1 MTEQDFVMNTNFYQH
16 LNEQLEQTK
25 SDGLYKKERI
35 ITSDQSSEITVN
47 GQQVLNFCANN
58 YLGLANHPDLIKAAK
73 QGLDEHGFGTASV
86 RFICG
91 TQDIHK
97 TLETKLSDF
106 LGTEDTILYSSC
118 FDANGGLFETLMG
131 PEDAIISDELNHASI
146 IDGIRLSKAKRY
158 RYKNNNLDDL
168 EQQLKQA
175 DADGARFKLI
185 ATDGVFSMDG
195 VIADLKGICDLAD
208 KYDALVMMDDCHA
221 TGFLGANGK
230 GTHEYCDVLGRVD
243 IITGTL
249 GKALGGASGG
259 YTSGKKEVI
268 DWLRQRSRPYL
279 FSNSV
284 APAIVQA
291 SIKVLEMLEQGN
303 ELREQLW
310 NNATYFRTEMEA
322 AGFTLSGAD
331 HAIIPVMIGDAR
343 LASEMADRLLE
354 EGIYVIGFS
363 FPVVPKGKARIR
375 TQMSAAHT
383 REQLDRTIEAF
394 TRIGKELGVI

>member
-1 MTEQDFVMNTNFYQH
+1 MNTNFYQH

-175 DADGARFKLI
+175 DVDGALAASVFHKNIIAMAELKQQLI
-185 ATDGVFSMDG
+185 DEG
-195 VIADLKGICDLAD
+195 IAI
-208 KYDALVMMDDCHA
+208 
-221 TGFLGANGK
+221 
-230 GTHEYCDVLGRVD
+230 
-243 IITGTL
+243 
-249 GKALGGASGG
+249 
-259 YTSGKKEVI
+259 
-268 DWLRQRSRPYL
+268 RP
-279 FSNSV
+279 
-284 APAIVQA
+284 I
-291 SIKVLEMLEQGN
+291 EQGV
-303 ELREQLW
+303 L
-310 NNATYFRTEMEA
+310 
-322 AGFTLSGAD
+322 
-331 HAIIPVMIGDAR
+331 
-343 LASEMADRLLE
+343 
-354 EGIYVIGFS
+354 
-363 FPVVPKGKARIR
+363 
-375 TQMSAAHT
+375 
-383 REQLDRTIEAF
+383 
-394 TRIGKELGVI
+394 

>member
-1 MTEQDFVMNTNFYQH
+1 MTNAFYQQ
-16 LNEQLEQTK
+16 LNEQLEDVK
-25 SDGLYKKERI
+25 NEGLYKKERI
-35 ITSDQSSEITVN
+35 ILGEQSSEIQV
-47 GQQVLNFCANN
+47 GSGKPVLNFCANN
-58 YLGLANHPDLIKAAK
+58 YLGLANHPDLIAAAK
-73 QGLDEHGFGTASV
+73 AGLDSHGFGTASV

-97 TLETKLSDF
+97 QLEQKLSDF

-146 IDGIRLSKAKRY
+146 IDGIRLSKSKRY
-158 RYKNNNLDDL
+158 RYKNNDMADL
-168 EQQLKQA
+168 EAQLKQA
-175 DADGARFKLI
+175 KADNARHILI

-195 VIADLKGICDLAD
+195 VIANLKGICDLAD

-221 TGFLGANGK
+221 TGFLGAKGR
-230 GTHEYCDVLGRVD
+230 GTHEYCDVMGRVD

-259 YTSGKKEVI
+259 YTSGKKEVVE
-268 DWLRQRSRPYL
+268 WLRQRSRPYL

-291 SIKVLEMLEQGN
+291 SIKVLDMLAEGDK
-303 ELREQLW
+303 LRQQLW
-310 NNATYFRTEMEA
+310 DNASYFRNKMTD

-331 HAIIPVMIGDAR
+331 HAIIPVMIGDAKK
-343 LASEMADRLLE
+343 ASEMSDRLLE
-354 EGIYVIGFS
+354 AGIYVVGFS

-383 REQLDRTIEAF
+383 REQLDKTIDAF
-394 TRIGKELGVI
+394 VRIGKELGVI

>member
-303 ELREQLW
+303 ELRERLW